1 MNKLN
6 WHLNNL
12 EKTIIKNTKIKAE
25 NDKGKDRK
33 VKHYKILF
41 LSKRSIKDRDM
52 KQNNE

>member
-6 WHLNNL
+6 RHFNNL

-33 VKHYKILF
+33 VKHYKVLF
-41 LSKRSIKDRDM
+41 LFERSIKDIDM

>member
-6 WHLNNL
+6 RHFNNL

-25 NDKGKDRK
+25 DDKDRK

-41 LSKRSIKDRDM
+41 LFERSIKDMDM